1 MLLSTHIMTEVND
14 LCDRVLFLSKGRI
27 MADASPEQLRM
38 RAGEVVYQL
47 QVPTSQKQSVITR
60 LNDEL
65 GARTVIRQDDGVEV
79 DVLAFGLSNSNLLD
93 QMGLTYTRRTLS
105 LLILSGFWAVLS
117 EKFICAYALQPD
129 HECSPAGNLVAGLVV
144 DVTSWKCFRYCFLD
158 ALILSLTRKTFSCTP
173 TWFGRFYCVVIQC
186 LVSIQGLA
194 GGGRLDTSY
203 IQRAQLS
210 LGCLATLVEFA
221 VLPVSSLVSVF
232 ALGFALGFPVVVW
245 QMLGY
250 ALAPLFPPS
259 LGCVY
264 LVYGFEV
271 RFNRT
276 FHFINLLLDALVIF
290 SCVLWPLNTFAGITR
305 ITAQMSPLTHLNE
318 FIRTS
323 NPSHALLGILV
334 SFIFLLFGVAWVKHS
349 TKKYQVDGAFGGS
362 L

>member
-1 MLLSTHIMTEVND
+1 M
-14 LCDRVLFLSKGRI
+14 
-27 MADASPEQLRM
+27 
-38 RAGEVVYQL
+38 
-47 QVPTSQKQSVITR
+47 
-60 LNDEL
+60 
-65 GARTVIRQDDGVEV
+65 
-79 DVLAFGLSNSNLLD
+79 
-93 QMGLTYTRRTLS
+93 
-105 LLILSGFWAVLS
+105 
-117 EKFICAYALQPD
+117 
-129 HECSPAGNLVAGLVV
+129 
-144 DVTSWKCFRYCFLD
+144 
-158 ALILSLTRKTFSCTP
+158 
-173 TWFGRFYCVVIQC
+173 
-186 LVSIQGLA
+186 
-194 GGGRLDTSY
+194 
-203 IQRAQLS
+203 
-210 LGCLATLVEFA
+210 
-221 VLPVSSLVSVF
+221 F

-250 ALAPLFPPS
+250 ALLAVPTS

-305 ITAQMSPLTHLNE
+305 IAAQMSPLTHLNE

-334 SFIFLLFGVAWVKHS
+334 SFIFLLFGVAWVKRS

>member
-1 MLLSTHIMTEVND
+1 MRSLFAHMRYSLTMNARQPGIW
-14 LCDRVLFLSKGRI
+14 LRVLVVVPLMEVLPLLFLGRAYLESDTQNFFLYTN
-27 MADASPEQLRM
+27 M
-38 RAGEVVYQL
+38 VW
-47 QVPTSQKQSVITR
+47 
-60 LNDEL
+60 
-65 GARTVIRQDDGVEV
+65 
-79 DVLAFGLSNSNLLD
+79 AFF
-93 QMGLTYTRRTLS
+93 T
-105 LLILSGFWAVLS
+105 A
-117 EKFICAYALQPD
+117 
-129 HECSPAGNLVAGLVV
+129 
-144 DVTSWKCFRYCFLD
+144 
-158 ALILSLTRKTFSCTP
+158 
-173 TWFGRFYCVVIQC
+173 VVIQC

-194 GGGRLDTSY
+194 GGGRLDTFLHSEGSV
-203 IQRAQLS
+203 IPWLS
-210 LGCLATLVEFA
+210 GYTGGVCCFYLF
-221 VLPVSSLVSVF
+221 SSLVSVF

-250 ALAPLFPPS
+250 ALLAVPTS

-305 ITAQMSPLTHLNE
+305 IAAQISPLTHLNE

-334 SFIFLLFGVAWVKHS
+334 SFIFLLFGVAWVKRS